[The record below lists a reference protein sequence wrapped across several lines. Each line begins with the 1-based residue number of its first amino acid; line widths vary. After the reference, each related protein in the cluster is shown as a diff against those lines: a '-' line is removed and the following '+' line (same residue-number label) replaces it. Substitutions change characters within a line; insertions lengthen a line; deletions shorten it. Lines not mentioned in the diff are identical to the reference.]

1 MKKDKLPIS
10 NQRKGII
17 LAGGLG
23 SRLSPITKAIS
34 KQLVPIY
41 DKPMIFYPLT
51 TLMLIGIKEILIIT
65 TPASMS
71 AFKDLLG
78 NGDHIGLSIEYA
90 VQREPKGLPEAFI
103 IGEKFI
109 NKSPVALILGDN
121 LFHGKDLTMNFK
133 NASCNKNGGTVFAY
147 SVRDPERY
155 GVAMFNEKNELM
167 DIIEKP
173 ESHISRWAI
182 TGLYFYDKSVVKRSK
197 LLKPSKRGEL
207 EITDLNNSYL
217 RDGLLKIEKMGRGMV
232 WLDTGNFDSLHEAS
246 SYIRTLEHRQGLKV
260 GCPEEVAWR
269 LGLIDDKKLESIA
282 NDHLKSGYGE
292 YLLRLLEK

>member
-23 SRLSPITKAIS
+23 SRLSPITQAIS

-65 TPASMS
+65 TPGSMM

-78 NGDHIGLSIEYA
+78 NGNHLGISIEFA

-103 IGEKFI
+103 IAEKFI

-121 LFHGKDLTMNFK
+121 LFHGKDLSLSFK
-133 NASCNKNGGTVFAY
+133 NASFNKIGGTVFAY

-155 GVAMFNEKNELM
+155 GVAIFNEKNEII
-167 DIIEKP
+167 DIVEKP

-182 TGLYFYDKSVVKRSK
+182 TGLYFYDNSVVERSK

-217 RDGLLKIEKMGRGMV
+217 RDGLLRIEKMGRGMV

-269 LGLIDDKKLESIA
+269 LGLIDDEKLESNA
-282 NDHLKSGYGE
+282 KDHLKSGYGE
-292 YLLRLLEK
+292 YLLKLLEK